1 MIHHQSLVPKLV
13 VKRRPSHP
21 LMIPVIV
28 HHHQVYPLQGQL
40 SDLLTQ
46 IWTRPYLLIRWVMLS
61 ITGMHMKSSIF
72 MRDLV
77 PHGVFEGVVIDERHS
92 EVLE

>member
-1 MIHHQSLVPKLV
+1 MPELV
-13 VKRRPSHP
+13 VKYRPSHP
-21 LMIPVIV
+21 VMIPVIA
-28 HHHQVYPLQGQL
+28 HHRQVYPLQGQL

-61 ITGMHMKSSIF
+61 VTSVHMELSIF

-77 PHGVFEGVVIDERHS
+77 PHGAFESVVVDKKHS
-92 EVLE
+92 ELMRMGEE